1 MDPRDTLHS
10 YKVQENFSGLYSK
23 KYFDVLP
30 VKDWNLSNFHSV
42 HCPLKNKDNA
52 VKTFRHDLK
61 QIANSKDIPQFVC
74 DYAKGLLAKLN
85 KKAKDKANIE
95 IYSHNGDIVNSI
107 VGRSIGPDTCV
118 TINSQGD
125 IPAKRLRIIVP
136 EDSQSNH
143 LDLVDLSETAH
154 KPNWKVK
161 DILVAQKFR
170 QYQEKALEEAKEHGL
185 YMESHLQK
193 ILALSHILLLKPS
206 QNDAEA
212 VDIYGSDNLKEIQN
226 AFTNQFFKASEIR
239 LSSEVQSM
247 LLSLTIDL
255 KDGVKTRREAT
266 QKIHRMQV
274 GADNFTYRILSLVA
288 NCIAKLRCHPFNETI
303 GEMELIT
310 SILDPVLSPMLHDPD
325 NDMIFKWT
333 NTQVIET
340 EVVNGSRPDSN
351 FILYKES
358 SGFCSLGFGEVKS
371 EKHATDTALLAID
384 LTRIAVFSK
393 HAIDKSN
400 VNCVL
405 GFKLLVSAWSIDLQ
419 QTGTNTHIC

>member
-1 MDPRDTLHS
+1 MFAL
-10 YKVQENFSGLYSK
+10 
-23 KYFDVLP
+23 
-30 VKDWNLSNFHSV
+30 
-42 HCPLKNKDNA
+42 
-52 VKTFRHDLK
+52 
-61 QIANSKDIPQFVC
+61 
-74 DYAKGLLAKLN
+74 
-85 KKAKDKANIE
+85 
-95 IYSHNGDIVNSI
+95 I

-239 LSSEVQSM
+239 LSSE
-247 LLSLTIDL
+247 DL

-405 GFKLLVSAWSIDLQ
+405 GTSIVLYACKLQDHGIYVFGELVKIKVPDSLETLPGFISCLSDIYRVIHVYYTHCTPGQSSFDKRKTLPPPFFKVVFNQSRDKKR
-419 QTGTNTHIC
+419 GCHVRFMYK